1 MAGQFKYIKKVNTTI
16 TRGPRKG
23 GTYTRYFYGP
33 GGPRPGTIAGGVA
46 ARREK
51 TIRTMEA
58 QKGKLLVQYNR
69 TRDQKVGRKID
80 SIQVKIDRL
89 NELTRLEVF

>member
-1 MAGQFKYIKKVNTTI
+1 MAGQFKYTRKAVTTI

-33 GGPRPGTIAGGVA
+33 GGPRPGTVAGMVA

-51 TIRTMEA
+51 TIKTMEA
-58 QKGKLLVQYNR
+58 QKNKLLVEYNR
-69 TRDQKVGRKID
+69 TRNERVGRKID
-80 SIQVKIDRL
+80 SIQAKIDKL
-89 NELTRLEVF
+89 NDLTRQEVF